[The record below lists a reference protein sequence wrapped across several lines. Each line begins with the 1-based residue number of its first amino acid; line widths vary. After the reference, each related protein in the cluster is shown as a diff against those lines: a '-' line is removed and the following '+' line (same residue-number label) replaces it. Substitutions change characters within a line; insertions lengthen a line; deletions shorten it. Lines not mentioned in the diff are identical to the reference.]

1 MKHWIACN
9 ISTVTHE
16 SVREKLV
23 KMSTR
28 YTTLKKHP
36 AKKKVEAL
44 SNNLKHFAKEYESLF
59 DIRTS
64 DKNRQ
69 KIQKNFGMSKK
80 LVRKKNSTMVNVK
93 SHR

>member
-1 MKHWIACN
+1 MKHWIACS
-9 ISTVTHE
+9 ISTVTHK
-16 SVREKLV
+16 SVREKLE

-69 KIQKNFGMSKK
+69 KIQKNFRMSKK